1 MVRAITFDA
10 AGTLI
15 RVAEPV
21 GETYARSFRRAG
33 IDVVAADA
41 EARFRAAFVTAPPLA
56 FPGLSGEALDHAER
70 GWWRRIVAAAM
81 TEDARPA
88 GLEAAFTELYEAF
101 ARGRAWRAAD
111 DARET
116 LEALERRGIL
126 LGVVSN
132 FDSRLSRVLA
142 ELDLARFFR
151 AIVPSS
157 VAGAA
162 KPDPAIFRLALA
174 RLGVEPAE
182 AAHVGDDERCDRDGA
197 SAAGLRAWLLDPSRP
212 SGERSI
218 RTLGEILSRT

>member
-1 MVRAITFDA
+1 MLRAITFDA

-15 RVAEPV
+15 HVAEPV

-33 IDVVAADA
+33 VEIAASEA
-41 EARFRAAFVTAPPLA
+41 EARFRAAFAAAPPLA
-56 FPGLSGEALDHAER
+56 FPGLSGEALDRAER
-70 GWWRRIVAAAM
+70 AWWRRIVAAAM
-81 TEDARPA
+81 AGDARPDR
-88 GLEAAFTELYEAF
+88 LDAAFAELYQGF
-101 ARGRAWRAAD
+101 ARGHAWRVAD
-111 DARET
+111 DARST
-116 LEALERRGIL
+116 LEELERRGIR

-132 FDSRLSRVLA
+132 FDSRLFRILA
-142 ELDLARFFR
+142 ELDLDHFCR

-157 VAGAA
+157 AAGAA

-197 SAAGLRAWLLDPSRP
+197 SAAGLRAWLLDPSCP

-218 RTLGEILSRT
+218 RTLGEILRG